1 MSEKFG
7 KHKATFM
14 ILFGVLLIL
23 DFLVF
28 RQIFS
33 AARGEKNLKLYFL
46 DVGQGDSEFVILPGG
61 VKILID
67 GGPPNGRLLENLADI
82 LPSNERYIDLVM
94 MSHPQL
100 DHFGG
105 LIEVLRRYRVGAFL
119 WNGRE
124 GTSEAWGELKRAI
137 EENSIQKIVL
147 IAPDKI
153 HYRESV
159 FEILSPDKKFLASKE
174 LNNTSLVAELASN
187 NSKTLF
193 TGDIGF
199 EVENELSNLLTS
211 DIDILKVPHHG
222 SKFSSGAN
230 FLAAISPKIAVVEV
244 GKNSYGHPTKEAI
257 GRLESTGAKIYRTD
271 KDGTVKFLV
280 NGEKM
285 KVFHLGN

>member
-7 KHKATFM
+7 KHKATFI

-119 WNGRE
+119 WNGRD
-124 GTSEAWGELKRAI
+124 GNSKAWTEFKKIL
-137 EENSIQKIVL
+137 EEYSVRGIVL
-147 IAPDKI
+147 TAPDKI
-153 HYRESV
+153 HYRESQ
-159 FEILSPDKKFLASKE
+159 FEILSPMPKFLKSEE
-174 LNNTSLVAELASN
+174 LNDTAVVAKLSSK
-187 NSKTLF
+187 NSETLF

-199 EVENELSNLLTS
+199 GVEKVLPVS
-211 DIDILKVPHHG
+211 DVDILKVAHHG
-222 SKFSSGAN
+222 SKYSSGAE
-230 FLAAISPKIAVVEV
+230 FLSAVKPEIAVIEV
-244 GKNSYGHPTKEAI
+244 GKNSYGHPTEETLS
-257 GRLESTGAKIYRTD
+257 RLENAGAKIYRTD
-271 KDGTVKFLV
+271 QDGTVELIIDSQKIR
-280 NGEKM
+280 
-285 KVFHLGN
+285 VFTYGK